1 MLVSNMI
8 NAPRFTLTNF
18 NRGGKYMNGEIIFA
32 KYKNVAKEL
41 QTWLLPFTA
50 KVYVTLYYY
59 VAKPYTVV
67 RKWTTNEIIN
77 IC

>member
-1 MLVSNMI
+1 
-8 NAPRFTLTNF
+8 
-18 NRGGKYMNGEIIFA
+18 MNGAIIFA
-32 KYKNVAKEL
+32 KYKNAANEL

-59 VAKPYTVV
+59 VAKPYTIV
-67 RKWTTNEIIN
+67 RKRTTNEMIN

>member
-1 MLVSNMI
+1 
-8 NAPRFTLTNF
+8 
-18 NRGGKYMNGEIIFA
+18 MNGEIIFA
-32 KYKNVAKEL
+32 KYKNVANEL

-59 VAKPYTVV
+59 VAKPYTIV

-77 IC
+77 AC